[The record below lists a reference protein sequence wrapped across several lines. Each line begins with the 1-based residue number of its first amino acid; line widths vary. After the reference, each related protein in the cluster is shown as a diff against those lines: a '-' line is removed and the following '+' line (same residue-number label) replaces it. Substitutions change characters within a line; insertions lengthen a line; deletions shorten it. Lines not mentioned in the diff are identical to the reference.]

1 MNDIGEFALLL
12 ALATSLYGVVSYVMA
27 FKSNRVDVYMSA
39 DKTPVIVWGCVMVSS
54 IALWKAFLAN
64 DFSLQY
70 VWAYS
75 NIDLDI
81 FYKFSSFWGG
91 QKGSLLFWTL
101 ILTTYMMVVH
111 IQNRKQNVRLV
122 PIALAV
128 MMVIAVF
135 FLVLL
140 NFSTNPFER
149 LPVPPE
155 DGRGLNPL
163 LQNYWMVIHPP
174 TLYLGYVGFTVP
186 FAFATAALLTKNL
199 DDGWIRLTRKWT
211 LVSWFFLCM
220 GNLFGAQW
228 AYVELGWGGYW
239 AWDPV
244 ENAAFMPL
252 IVATAYLHSVM
263 IQEKKDMMKVWNMS
277 LILLTFVMTIFG
289 TFITRSGLIQSV
301 HTFDEATLGYYFL
314 GFLGVI
320 IVFSVTMI
328 LLRLPLLKSKNELD
342 SFLSRESSF
351 LLNNLVLLGIAFST
365 FWGTIFPI
373 VSEAF
378 RGVKITVGPPFY
390 NQVNV
395 PIGMVL
401 LALIGIGP
409 VIAWRR
415 SSWSNLKKNFTK
427 PVLAAAIGG
436 AVLFPFVP
444 LTDKSEIFTYITFI
458 LCIFVLTSMLI
469 EFMKGTGAR
478 IEAHGESP
486 VRALSTM
493 VWKNKSRYGGYIVH
507 LGVVLLFAGIAGSQ
521 SYSTD
526 VEKQLKE
533 GDRFQLRG
541 YDITFEKLL
550 YIRSNDTKQRIVAQL
565 GIEREGR
572 RVFVGYPEK
581 EIYAGQK
588 QPVTEVDLWSTFKE
602 DLYMILANYEIDQLV
617 SRDDGKTGYFK
628 DASVTIKVYV
638 KPMVKWMWLGGWVI
652 AFGTMIAVWPD
663 RLEARRRTER
673 LKRQEAIFM
682 PAQE

>member
-1 MNDIGEFALLL
+1 MMNDIGEFALLL
-12 ALATSLYGVVSYVMA
+12 ALATALYGVVSYVMA
-27 FKSNRVDVYMSA
+27 FRSNRVDVYLSA
-39 DKTPVIVWGCVMVSS
+39 DKTPIIVWACVMVAS
-54 IALWKAFLAN
+54 IALWRAFFAN
-64 DFSLQY
+64 DFSLEY
-70 VWAYS
+70 VAAYS
-75 NIDLDI
+75 NIELDF

-91 QKGSLLFWTL
+91 QKGSLLFWAL

-111 IQNRKQNVRLV
+111 VQNRKQNVRLV

-128 MMVIAVF
+128 MMVITLF

-211 LVSWFFLCM
+211 LVSWFFLCL

-252 IVATAYLHSVM
+252 IVATAYLHSVQ

-320 IVFSVTMI
+320 IAFSVTMI

-342 SFLSRESSF
+342 SFISRESSF
-351 LLNNLVLLGIAFST
+351 LLNNLVLLGIAFAT

-373 VSEAF
+373 ISEAF

-395 PIGMVL
+395 PIGLVL

-409 VIAWRR
+409 VIAWRKA
-415 SSWSNLKKNFTK
+415 SWSNLKKNFTK
-427 PVLAAAIGG
+427 PVLAAALGG
-436 AVLFPFVP
+436 AALFPFVP
-444 LTDKSEIFTYITFI
+444 LSDKGEIFTYITFI
-458 LCIFVLTSMLI
+458 LCIFVTTSMFI

-478 IEAHGESP
+478 MQGHGESP
-486 VRALSTM
+486 VRALSGL
-493 VWKNKSRYGGYIVH
+493 VWKNKGRYGGYIVH
-507 LGVVLLFAGIAGSQ
+507 LGVVMLFAGIAGSQ
-521 SYSTD
+521 SYSAD
-526 VEKQLKE
+526 IEKHLNI

-541 YDITFEKLL
+541 YDFTYEKLL
-550 YIRSNDTKQRIVAQL
+550 VKEQSSVKTRVIAQL
-565 GIEREGR
+565 GIERNGK
-572 RVFVGYPEK
+572 RVWTGMPEK
-581 EIYAGQK
+581 EFYKGQN
-588 QPVTEVDLWSTFKE
+588 QPVSEVDLISTLKE
-602 DLYMILANYEIDQLV
+602 DVYMILADFNPEDSSATV
-617 SRDDGKTGYFK
+617 
-628 DASVTIKVYV
+628 KVYV
-638 KPMVKWMWLGGWVI
+638 KPMVKWMWLGGWVM

-673 LKRQEAIFM
+673 LKRQEAIFL

>member
-12 ALATSLYGVVSYVMA
+12 ALATALYGVASYVMA
-27 FKSNRVDVYMSA
+27 FRSNRVDVYMSA
-39 DKTPVIVWGCVMVSS
+39 DKTPIIVWGCVMVSS
-54 IALWKAFLAN
+54 IALWKAFLTN

-70 VWAYS
+70 VASYS
-75 NIDLDI
+75 NIDLDF

-111 IQNRKQNVRLV
+111 VQNRKQNVRLV

-128 MMVIAVF
+128 MMVITLF

-211 LVSWFFLCM
+211 LVSWFFLCL

-252 IVATAYLHSVM
+252 IVATAYLHSVQ

-277 LILLTFVMTIFG
+277 LVLLTFVMTIFG

-320 IVFSVTMI
+320 IAFSVTMI
-328 LLRLPLLKSKNELD
+328 LLRLPLLQSKNELD

-351 LLNNLVLLGIAFST
+351 LLNNLVLLGIAFAT

-415 SSWSNLKKNFTK
+415 SSWSNLKRNFTK
-427 PVLAAAIGG
+427 PVLTAAIG
-436 AVLFPFVP
+436 AAMMFPFVP

-458 LCIFVLTSMLI
+458 LCIFVMTSMFI

-478 IEAHGESP
+478 MEARGESP
-486 VRALSTM
+486 INALSGL
-493 VWKNKSRYGGYIVH
+493 VWKNKGRYGGYIVH
-507 LGVVLLFAGIAGSQ
+507 LGVVLIFAGIAGSQ

-526 VEKQLKE
+526 VEKHLKIGE
-533 GDRFQLRG
+533 RFQLRG
-541 YDITFEKLL
+541 YDFIYEKLL
-550 YIRSNDTKQRIVAQL
+550 VKEESSTKTRVIAQL
-565 GIEREGR
+565 GIERDGR
-572 RVFVGYPEK
+572 RLWTGMPEK
-581 EIYAGQK
+581 EFYKGQN
-588 QPVTEVDLWSTFKE
+588 QPVTEVDLISTLKE
-602 DLYMILANYEIDQLV
+602 DVYMILADFNPEN
-617 SRDDGKTGYFK
+617 SS
-628 DASVTIKVYV
+628 ATIKVYV
-638 KPMVKWMWLGGWVI
+638 NPMVKWMWLGGWVI

-663 RLEARRRTER
+663 RLEARRRVER

>member
-1 MNDIGEFALLL
+1 MV
-12 ALATSLYGVVSYVMA
+12 ALATAVYGSFAYVMA
-27 FKSNRVDVYMSA
+27 ARGNRADLYWSA
-39 DKTPVIVWGCVMVSS
+39 DKAPLVVWGCVVISS
-54 IALWKAFLAN
+54 LALWKGFMTN

-75 NIDLDI
+75 NRELDY

-91 QKGSLLFWTL
+91 QKGSLLLWAL
-101 ILTTYMMVVH
+101 LLTTYMAVVYF
-111 IQNRKQNVRLV
+111 QNRKKNLQVV
-122 PIALAV
+122 PYAMAIMLGIAA
-128 MMVIAVF
+128 F

-149 LPVPPE
+149 IPLPPE

-186 FAFATAALLTKNL
+186 FAFAMAALISKNL
-199 DDGWIRLTRKWT
+199 DDGWIRMTRKWT

-220 GNLFGAQW
+220 GNLFGAAW

-252 IVATAYLHSVM
+252 LVATAYLHSVQ

-301 HTFDEATLGYYFL
+301 HTFDEATLGYIFL
-314 GFLGVI
+314 GFLFFI
-320 IVFSVTMI
+320 IVLCVGMI
-328 LLRLPLLKSKNELD
+328 LFRLPLLKSKNELD

-351 LLNNLVLLGIAFST
+351 LFNNLLLLGIAFAT

-373 VSEAF
+373 ISEAV

-395 PIGMVL
+395 PIGLAL

-415 SSWSNLKKNFTK
+415 ATWSNLKKNFKK
-427 PVLAAAIGG
+427 PVAAA
-436 AVLFPFVP
+436 AFTAAALFPFIP
-444 LTDKSEIFTYITFI
+444 LTNRAEIYTYITFVLCVFVMSSI
-458 LCIFVLTSMLI
+458 LLEFLKGSLARRELHQEMFLGALGSLI
-469 EFMKGTGAR
+469 WR
-478 IEAHGESP
+478 
-486 VRALSTM
+486 
-493 VWKNKSRYGGYIVH
+493 NKRRYGGYIVH
-507 LGVVLLFAGIAGSQ
+507 IGVVLIFAGIAGSQ
-521 SYSTD
+521 AYGTHK
-526 VEKQLKE
+526 EKHLALGE
-533 GDRFQLRG
+533 TLEVGG
-541 YDITFEKLL
+541 YMFKYEKLVAVQAT
-550 YIRSNDTKQRIVAQL
+550 SVKTRIIAQV
-565 GIEREGR
+565 GAYKDGR
-572 RVFVGYPEK
+572 RVWTAHPEK
-581 EIYAGQK
+581 EFYKGQN
-588 QPVTEVDLWSTFKE
+588 QPVSEVDVRSTIRE
-602 DLYMILANYEIDQLV
+602 DLYVILADFTEDE
-617 SRDDGKTGYFK
+617 S
-628 DASVTIKVYV
+628 ATIKVYV
-638 KPMVKWMWLGGWVI
+638 NPMVSWLWTGGWII
-652 AFGTMIAVWPD
+652 AMGTMVSVWPD
-663 RLEARRRTER
+663 RLEYRRRLGR
-673 LKRQEAIFM
+673 LKRQEAVFT

>member
-12 ALATSLYGVVSYVMA
+12 ALATALYGVVSYVIA
-27 FKSNRVDVYMSA
+27 FRSNRVDLYLSA
-39 DKTPVIVWGCVMVSS
+39 DKTPIIVWACVMVSS
-54 IALWKAFLAN
+54 IALWRAFMAN

-75 NIDLDI
+75 NIDLDF
-81 FYKFSSFWGG
+81 FYKFASFWGG

-111 IQNRKQNVRLV
+111 VQNRKQNLRLV

-128 MMVIAVF
+128 MMVITLF

-149 LPVPPE
+149 IPLPPE

-186 FAFATAALLTKNL
+186 FAFAIAALLTKNL

-228 AYVELGWGGYW
+228 AYIELGWGGYW

-252 IVATAYLHSVM
+252 LIATAYLHSGM

-277 LILLTFVMTIFG
+277 LVLLTFIMTIFG

-314 GFLGVI
+314 AFLGVI
-320 IVFSVTMI
+320 VAFSVTLI
-328 LLRLPLLKSKNELD
+328 LIRLPLLKGKNELD
-342 SFLSRESSF
+342 SFLSRESIF
-351 LLNNLVLLGIAFST
+351 LLNNLVLLGIAFAT

-409 VIAWRR
+409 VIAWRK
-415 SSWSNLKKNFTK
+415 SSWSNLKRNFTK
-427 PVLAAAIGG
+427 PVSVAAVGG
-436 AVLFPFVP
+436 ALLFPFVP

-458 LCIFVLTSMLI
+458 LCIFVTTSMVI

-478 IEAHGESP
+478 MQAHGESA
-486 VRALSTM
+486 VNALSGL

-521 SYSTD
+521 SYSTE
-526 VEKQLKE
+526 VEKNLNI
-533 GDRFQLRG
+533 GDRFQLGG
-541 YDITFEKLL
+541 YDFIYEKLL
-550 YIRSNDTKQRIVAQL
+550 VKEQNSTKTRVIAQL
-565 GIEREGR
+565 GIERDGR
-572 RVFVGYPEK
+572 RIWTGMPEK
-581 EIYAGQK
+581 EFYKGQN
-588 QPVTEVDLWSTFKE
+588 QPVTEVDLISTLKE
-602 DLYMILANYEIDQLV
+602 DVYMILADFNPET
-617 SRDDGKTGYFK
+617 S
-628 DASVTIKVYV
+628 AATIKVYV

>member
-12 ALATSLYGVVSYVMA
+12 ALATALYGVASYVMA
-27 FKSNRVDVYMSA
+27 FRSNRVDVYMSA
-39 DKTPVIVWGCVMVSS
+39 DKTPIIVWGCVMVSS
-54 IALWKAFLAN
+54 IALWKAFLTN

-70 VWAYS
+70 VAAYS
-75 NIDLDI
+75 NIDLDF

-91 QKGSLLFWTL
+91 QKGSLLFWAL

-111 IQNRKQNVRLV
+111 VQNRKQNVRLV

-128 MMVIAVF
+128 MMVITLF

-211 LVSWFFLCM
+211 LVSWFFLCL

-252 IVATAYLHSVM
+252 IVATAYLHSVQ

-277 LILLTFVMTIFG
+277 LVLLTFVMTIFG

-320 IVFSVTMI
+320 IAFSVTMI
-328 LLRLPLLKSKNELD
+328 LLRLPLLQSKNELD

-351 LLNNLVLLGIAFST
+351 LLNNLVLLGIAFAT

-427 PVLAAAIGG
+427 PVLTAAIG
-436 AVLFPFVP
+436 AAMMFPFVP

-458 LCIFVLTSMLI
+458 LCIFVMTSMFI

-478 IEAHGESP
+478 MEARGESP
-486 VRALSTM
+486 INALSGL
-493 VWKNKSRYGGYIVH
+493 VWKNKGRYGGYIVH
-507 LGVVLLFAGIAGSQ
+507 LGVVLIFAGIAGSQ

-526 VEKQLKE
+526 VEKHLKIGE
-533 GDRFQLRG
+533 RFQLRG
-541 YDITFEKLL
+541 YDFIYEKLL
-550 YIRSNDTKQRIVAQL
+550 VKEESSTKTRVIAQL
-565 GIEREGR
+565 GIERDGR
-572 RVFVGYPEK
+572 RLWTGMPEK
-581 EIYAGQK
+581 EFYKGQN
-588 QPVTEVDLWSTFKE
+588 QPVTEVDLISTLKE
-602 DLYMILANYEIDQLV
+602 DVYMILADFNPEN
-617 SRDDGKTGYFK
+617 SS
-628 DASVTIKVYV
+628 ATIKVYV
-638 KPMVKWMWLGGWVI
+638 NPMVKWMWLGGWVI

-663 RLEARRRTER
+663 RLEARRRVER